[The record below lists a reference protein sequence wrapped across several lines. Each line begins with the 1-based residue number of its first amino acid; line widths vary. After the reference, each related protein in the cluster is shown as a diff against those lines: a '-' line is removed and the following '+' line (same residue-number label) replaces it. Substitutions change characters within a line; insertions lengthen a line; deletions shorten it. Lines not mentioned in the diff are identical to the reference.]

1 MGRDQCGNN
10 DYSLDL
16 YIVREVRTQY
26 ELEQRAGAPPRG
38 GLHWT
43 QVATSLRHCN
53 HPLVVCK
60 ASVLNLFLESIPRD
74 ENAEQV
80 FFFFWKT
87 RAPSM
92 RALRI
97 TEPWSSL
104 LKLKLFGDPGT
115 WRPSNFSARKN
126 VQHSCTSTRAIID

>member
-80 FFFFWKT
+80 FFFLENACPKHAGIADH
-87 RAPSM
+87 RAWEFPFK
-92 RALRI
+92 A
-97 TEPWSSL
+97 
-104 LKLKLFGDPGT
+104 
-115 WRPSNFSARKN
+115 
-126 VQHSCTSTRAIID
+126 